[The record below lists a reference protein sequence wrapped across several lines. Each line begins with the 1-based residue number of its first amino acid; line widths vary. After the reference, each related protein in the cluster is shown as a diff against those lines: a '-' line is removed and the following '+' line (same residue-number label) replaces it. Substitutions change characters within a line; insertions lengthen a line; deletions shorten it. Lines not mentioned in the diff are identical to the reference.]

1 MRVAGLTENRATL
14 EATRRRLTTEVEAAK
29 ERYQQAHQQLGESS
43 VLLSRARN
51 EYEYPTKLGV
61 TQEELR
67 NRIRR
72 AEVHRS
78 GCRQEF
84 DRRGRELNRYER
96 HLSHVNAAIDDA
108 NREIHGVALVPAKT
122 APIVRLRSAVQITA
136 EKSRAVA
143 AQRRASGVL
152 NWFSAFVPV
161 RIGNEEIGDALER
174 IDLRVQGGCSPV
186 WVYINMI
193 MTIVWVTLHVC
204 SDLFKGKHK
213 E

>member
-1 MRVAGLTENRATL
+1 
-14 EATRRRLTTEVEAAK
+14 
-29 ERYQQAHQQLGESS
+29 
-43 VLLSRARN
+43 
-51 EYEYPTKLGV
+51 
-61 TQEELR
+61 
-67 NRIRR
+67 
-72 AEVHRS
+72 VHRS